1 MIDHN
6 AQGWRLN
13 TWKEVKEVIV
23 EAMQKGNMFISE
35 ADVNNYYFSD
45 TDRLAQAQTE
55 TAISYMEQQIF
66 DGLRVYYSKVDPT
79 KTEED
84 WKDFYYAPLI
94 QQRIRLK
101 MRLPLHTGSLI
112 QVSSDIKSG
121 NGIESEYINRII
133 KEGDQVDCFLNY
145 IDEMIEM
152 DEKAGKYLKYKL
164 VDELTDEEIALK
176 LGVSR
181 RALYG
186 IKPNAYFRIAIWSH
200 QVAYIK
206 ENTYEFIFNYAGLY
220 ERLK

>member
-1 MIDHN
+1 MKDTYDFTYAGDLRHFIGVLLDDYCPT
-6 AQGWRLN
+6 QL
-13 TWKEVKEVIV
+13 KIFDSDIVYDVIKDLKQFDI
-23 EAMQKGNMFISE
+23 ELTG
-35 ADVNNYYFSD
+35 D
-45 TDRLAQAQTE
+45 
-55 TAISYMEQQIF
+55 QIF
-66 DGLRVYYSKVDPT
+66 EDYGKKVC
-79 KTEED
+79 EA
-84 WKDFYYAPLI
+84 YAPLL

-112 QVSSDIKSG
+112 QISSDIKSG
-121 NGIESEYINRII
+121 NGIESEYINRIM

-164 VDELTDEEIALK
+164 VDELTDEEITLK